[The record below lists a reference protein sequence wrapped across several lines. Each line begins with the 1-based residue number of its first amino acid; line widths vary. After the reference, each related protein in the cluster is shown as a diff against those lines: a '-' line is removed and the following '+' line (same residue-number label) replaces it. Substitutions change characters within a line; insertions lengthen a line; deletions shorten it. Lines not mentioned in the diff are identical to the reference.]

1 MYSIPL
7 KIILPAI
14 FLCVLQPAIPR
25 EPQQSASQSGTTPS
39 AATRTPVVVEL
50 FTSEGCSSCPPADDL
65 LARIEHTQPFDT
77 AEVIA
82 LEEHVDYFNQDGW
95 IDPFSSQDWT
105 QREFVYDSALH
116 AGTPSTPQV
125 FVDGQNHFAGGQ
137 INNLSAAILEAS
149 KKPQTAVALTQ
160 KSSTAPDE
168 PQFSVSVSR
177 LDGATEKDTPEVWLI
192 ISESGLHSAVDRGE
206 NAGHD
211 LHHASVLRSL
221 KKVGAANRASGESA
235 SFSADVS
242 IKLKPAWK
250 RENLRA
256 VAIVQEKKS
265 RKILGAAAIPIIN

>member
-1 MYSIPL
+1 MYSILL
-7 KIILPAI
+7 KVILPAI

-25 EPQQSASQSGTTPS
+25 EPLQSA
-39 AATRTPVVVEL
+39 AATPAVNRTPVVVEL

-65 LARIEHTQPFDT
+65 LARIEHTQPFDS

-95 IDPFSSQDWT
+95 IDPFSAPDWT
-105 QREFVYDSALH
+105 QREFVYDSAVH

-137 INNLSAAILEAS
+137 INNLSAGILEAS
-149 KKPQTAVALTQ
+149 KKPQTAVALAQ
-160 KSSTAPDE
+160 KASPAPDE
-168 PQFSVSVSR
+168 RQFSVSVSK
-177 LDGATEKDTPEVWLI
+177 LNGATEKDTPEVWLI
-192 ISESGLHSAVDRGE
+192 VSESGLHSAVDRGE

-221 KKVGAANRASGESA
+221 KKVGAANRAAGESP
-235 SFSADVS
+235 SFSADVT
-242 IKLKPAWK
+242 IKLKPGWK

-265 RKILGAAAIPIIN
+265 RKILGAAAIPIAN